1 MLWDLITLHLLS
13 LSPSLPLL
21 IISSLSPSLIIFK
34 SYHRHHPPHH
44 HHRSSSYSL
53 TTPFLVS
60 TEERTVSLLVCRGRK
75 ADRSADC
82 QAHISGDDKHTRWEE
97 RQKRW
102 WRVKER
108 QRRGDDV
115 EVLMQMMM
123 FSNGTYLSFTAK
135 CVHHP
140 FLFFLEAEKFLS
152 RWEVYYQNKMNAVVC
167 YVIVHC
173 KTKLLWLMN
182 G

>member
-1 MLWDLITLHLLS
+1 MLWGLITLHLLS

-60 TEERTVSLLVCRGRK
+60 TEERTVSLLVLSWQKSWQVSWLPGPHQWGWQERKGRRDDEEWKRDRG
-75 ADRSADC
+75 
-82 QAHISGDDKHTRWEE
+82 EE
-97 RQKRW
+97 MMWKCLCKW
-102 WRVKER
+102 WCSVM
-108 QRRGDDV
+108 GH
-115 EVLMQMMM
+115 
-123 FSNGTYLSFTAK
+123 TYLLQQSVFIIHFCSFLK
-135 CVHHP
+135 Q
-140 FLFFLEAEKFLS
+140 KSFLS